1 MKICKLILIS
11 LISLSFL
18 TVSQSKE
25 TKDNKVE
32 KTMDT
37 QTNMMEKFEFLL
49 GNWNLEYKI
58 PKSPFSEEDSGSGTG
73 TIKRALD
80 DKYVFVDYEATLASA
95 SEQKGKAHGVFAWD
109 EKAKNYKYWW
119 FESSG
124 SFNEATCKFV
134 NDEILFMNWPDSLL
148 IQSFTKKGP
157 DKMVL
162 RMEYPVA
169 QNKFESIMEVIFTRK

>member
-1 MKICKLILIS
+1 MG
-11 LISLSFL
+11 
-18 TVSQSKE
+18 
-25 TKDNKVE
+25 
-32 KTMDT
+32 T
-37 QTNMMEKFEFLL
+37 QTNMMEQFEFLL

-58 PKSPFSEEDSGSGTG
+58 PKSPFSEADSGSGTG

-80 DKYVFVDYEATLASA
+80 DKYVFVDYEGTIASA
-95 SEQKGKAHGVFAWD
+95 PEYAGKAHGVFAWD
-109 EKAKNYKYWW
+109 EKANHYKYWW
-119 FESSG
+119 FENSG
-124 SFNEATCKFV
+124 SFSEATCKFI

-169 QNKFESIMEVIFTRK
+169 QNKFELMMEVIFTRK